1 MTSAP
6 LRLWP
11 VYKEVRALLFPW
23 AICVVLLILPRT
35 INVGNNAATIFI
47 YFAGAAALGA
57 MALGRDYTDG
67 TLSLMLSLPVR
78 RERLLIVKQ
87 VVLAAVLLSLMG
99 AVSLWLRTI
108 ADPRMS
114 PPTWMRS
121 LPILYGFFVAPWLTL
136 LCRNPVA
143 GTVFTIAIPGTLWV
157 AGEWI
162 GVRLYGYGSDMNAF
176 RLSFFWRGTL
186 LLCGIGFIATWRM
199 FLRLEAI
206 EGLGRDVGVS
216 TWFGSARQQR
226 DASRATRGHP
236 LALLVLK
243 ELHLQQLPILL
254 GVLNLLGWMFLT
266 MALSDSPLLDAFTAI
281 SVFVAGLM
289 AMVIGATAS
298 AGERQLGTLEW
309 QVLMPLRGW
318 IQWSIKVGVAVTLA
332 LLLSVALPAVYA
344 YLHPGLNPR
353 QLLQP
358 MIAALV
364 MLITACSL
372 YISSL
377 CRTAL
382 WALLMSL
389 VATFA
394 AGMYVEAVIRALASS
409 ALRYPSS
416 TAMSIAIAATIA
428 PLLWF
433 AHVNHRTAHRAAGST
448 WAQVITIVGI
458 FSAGTVVVMKAI

>member
-1 MTSAP
+1 MGVA
-6 LRLWP
+6 P

-23 AICVVLLILPRT
+23 LACVVLLVLPRT
-35 INVGNNAATIFI
+35 INVGNNAVTILI

-67 TLSLMLSLPVR
+67 TLSLMLSLPVP

-87 VVLAAVLLSLMG
+87 VVLAALLLVLLG
-99 AVSLWLRTI
+99 AVSLWLRLI
-108 ADPRMS
+108 ADPRM
-114 PPTWMRS
+114 PAPTWVRA
-121 LPILYGFFVAPWLTL
+121 LPILYGFFVAPSLTL

-162 GVRLYGYGSDMNAF
+162 GVLLYGDGTDMYAF

-186 LLCGIGFIATWRM
+186 LLCGIGYIATWRM

-216 TWFGSARQQR
+216 TWFGSAGEQR
-226 DASRATRGHP
+226 EASGATRRHP
-236 LALLVLK
+236 IALLVLK

-289 AMVIGATAS
+289 AVLIGATAS

-309 QVLMPLRGW
+309 QVLMPVRAW
-318 IQWSIKVGVAVTLA
+318 IQWTVKVGVAITLA
-332 LLLSVALPAVYA
+332 LLLTVALPAFYA

-353 QLLQP
+353 QLLLQP
-358 MIAALV
+358 MIAALIA
-364 MLITACSL
+364 LITAGSL
-372 YISSL
+372 YVSSL

-394 AGMYVEAVIRALASS
+394 AGMYAEAVMRAMASS

-416 TAMSIAIAATIA
+416 TAMSIVIAATIPA
-428 PLLWF
+428 FLWF
-433 AHVNHRTAHRAAGST
+433 AHVNHRTASRAAGST
-448 WAQVITIVGI
+448 WVQIITLVGI
-458 FSAGTVVVMKAI
+458 FTAGIVVVTRVT